1 SLIGA
6 FEKPPAMP
14 EDIYL
19 RNQWEPGI
27 KAVAAVNFL
36 RLDVNEF
43 NPYQYNGYGFYILRK
58 GQL

>member
-1 SLIGA
+1 MRNLQPNMSRWA
-6 FEKPPAMP
+6 FFAKSVGTW
-14 EDIYL
+14 
-19 RNQWEPGI
+19 N

>member
-1 SLIGA
+1 MSRWA
-6 FEKPPAMP
+6 F
-14 EDIYL
+14 L

>member
-1 SLIGA
+1 MQNLQPNMSRWA
-6 FEKPPAMP
+6 F
-14 EDIYL
+14 L

>member
-1 SLIGA
+1 MRNLQPNMSRWA
-6 FEKPPAMP
+6 F
-14 EDIYL
+14 L
-19 RNQWEPGI
+19 RNQWEHGI

>member
-1 SLIGA
+1 MRNLQPNMSRWA
-6 FEKPPAMP
+6 FCE
-14 EDIYL
+14 ISG
-19 RNQWEPGI
+19 NFGI